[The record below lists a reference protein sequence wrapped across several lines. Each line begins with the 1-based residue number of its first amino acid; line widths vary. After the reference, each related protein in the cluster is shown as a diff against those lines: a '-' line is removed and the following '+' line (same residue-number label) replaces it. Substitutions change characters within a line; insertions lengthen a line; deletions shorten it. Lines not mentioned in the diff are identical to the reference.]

1 MLPAP
6 GSITCSVCNASY
18 ESVTKLRE
26 HQNMSHRRGGTEKR
40 PQTVVAAQFEDPGL
54 SEENS

>member
-26 HQNMSHRRGGTEKR
+26 HQSMSHRRGGTEER
-40 PQTVVAAQFEDPGL
+40 PQTAGAAQSEDLGL